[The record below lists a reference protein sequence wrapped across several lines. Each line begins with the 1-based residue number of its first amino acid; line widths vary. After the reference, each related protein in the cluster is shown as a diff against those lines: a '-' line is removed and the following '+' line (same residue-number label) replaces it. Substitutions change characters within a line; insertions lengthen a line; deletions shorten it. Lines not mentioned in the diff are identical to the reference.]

1 MKAGLKIATAALTL
15 TLFSSSA
22 QATTMIPFHHDG
34 FLLRLSTGLGHADSE
49 IDDPVGNGETQLDGT
64 AWDWNVAIGGVVAE
78 NLAIHGTFFGW
89 WVDDPDLKITGD
101 GLSSAGEFQGHLTM
115 SAIGGGI
122 TYWLMPVNIYFS
134 GSFAAAKLYL
144 DDAYSPY
151 DSDSDTGIAGDF
163 TVGKEWWV
171 GPTWGIGFA
180 GGMSWHSIPD
190 GGISE
195 DWTGQSFVMRFSSTF
210 N

>member
-1 MKAGLKIATAALTL
+1 MKAGLKIAAVALAL
-15 TLFSSSA
+15 ALFSPSA
-22 QATTMIPFHHDG
+22 QAQAPFVHDG
-34 FLLRLSTGLGHADSE
+34 FLLRLATGLGQADSE
-49 IDDPVGNGETQLDGT
+49 IDDPVGNGETRLDGT

-89 WVDDPDLKITGD
+89 WIDDPDLEISGVP
-101 GLSSAGEFQGHLTM
+101 GAGEFQGHLTM

-122 TYWLMPVNIYFS
+122 TYYLMPVNIYFS

-163 TVGKEWWV
+163 TVGKEWYV
-171 GPTWGIGFA
+171 GPHWGIGFA

-195 DWTGQSFVMRFSSTF
+195 DWTGQSFVLRFSSTF